1 MLIPILVAIAILIL
15 AGLAAV
21 LVARLQQKSLSRTI
35 RTEIRN
41 MGNVQSRYDLQAKDL
56 EGALKF
62 GFTLNGNELPRSPAE
77 RAVAAGKA
85 DRRTLSAP
93 SPGSPMPVTP
103 APGGMGGA
111 KAVGD
116 QAMESGGILANI
128 LSTLGL
134 LLPASLGAPLTRA
147 ASQIRRGQV
156 ATSRVGQLKAQSG
169 RLKLR
174 KSAPPVGGG
183 SQPAAPAGS
192 ETAAAAAIAESR
204 SEAEWVESPWAQTP
218 PVEPDGVLMVDLHV
232 RPVRSTLRGSSQV
245 HRFTMLSR
253 TAEPHDSGRQMPVV
267 TAEAT
272 VQFAGTSW
280 FMRLAP
286 YFVILAITLCLLVL
300 TFLMAGGA

>member
-156 ATSRVGQLKAQSG
+156 ATSRVGQLKMQSG

-174 KSAPPVGGG
+174 KSPPSAGVVR
-183 SQPAAPAGS
+183 AAPV
-192 ETAAAAAIAESR
+192 TAQAYG
-204 SEAEWVESPWAQTP
+204 EAEWVESPWTQTP
-218 PVEPDGVLMVDLHV
+218 PVEPGGALTVDLQI
-232 RPVRSTLRGSSQV
+232 RPDRSARRGSGQV
-245 HRFTMLSR
+245 YPFTMLSR
-253 TAEPHDSGRQMPVV
+253 AAGLQDPGQAPVV
-267 TAEAT
+267 TTEAT
-272 VQFAGTSW
+272 VQLAGTSRI
-280 FMRLAP
+280 MRILP
-286 YFVILAITLCLLVL
+286 YFVILVVTVCLLVL
-300 TFLMAGGA
+300 TFLLAGGG